1 MKIDDPEQKEVVA
14 VKKEKKDDDDGSE
27 PSTVAAGNEE
37 IPSASRPLPPVHPT
51 GAKNEPE
58 EVPRLILPKPD
69 GERAEK
75 KRRTDRSASSTPD
88 AGKEEER
95 VAEKERQERID
106 KEGEAIAEM
115 ERQDKTQRTNEDADH
130 RGCGE
135 MQTFTNSMYE
145 ELIMETQM
153 FNEKYGGRK
162 TPFLQTN
169 KKILFSEAEG
179 KKVV

>member
-1 MKIDDPEQKEVVA
+1 M
-14 VKKEKKDDDDGSE
+14 
-27 PSTVAAGNEE
+27 
-37 IPSASRPLPPVHPT
+37 HPT
-51 GAKNEPE
+51 GEKDEPE

-106 KEGEAIAEM
+106 KEGEAIA
-115 ERQDKTQRTNEDADH
+115 QRTHEDADPQ
-130 RGCGE
+130 GCGE
-135 MQTFTNSMYE
+135 MPTFTNSMYE

-153 FNEKYGGRK
+153 FNEKYGGEDNPLSPKDKK
-162 TPFLQTN
+162 TLC
-169 KKILFSEAEG
+169 SEA
-179 KKVV
+179 KSKTQLNV